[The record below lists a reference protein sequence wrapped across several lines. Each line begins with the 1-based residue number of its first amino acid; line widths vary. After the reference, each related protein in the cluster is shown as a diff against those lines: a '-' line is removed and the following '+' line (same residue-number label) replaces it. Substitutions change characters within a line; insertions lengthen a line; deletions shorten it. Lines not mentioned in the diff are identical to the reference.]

1 MASRAT
7 VTRIDFIRLMF
18 AKWPEPL
25 RSVTEDILK
34 NSLDI
39 CLLLGQDYD
48 PEEAPV
54 I

>member
-18 AKWPEPL
+18 AKWPNRLE
-25 RSVTEDILK
+25 VTEDILK